1 MKESIARVLDDA
13 ASVRAM
19 SDDMVLDI
27 RDIDSI
33 ATEQEICAAIASQF
47 DIDGE
52 RIRVRSLRRGYAES
66 QSTVISLPY
75 SLGKAVLHRGEV
87 PIGWTIC
94 RIRERTGPPRCF
106 KCLEPG
112 HIALKLQKPSLNL
125 LCGRK
130 EGDQAPVRKHI
141 PQLAGQGDLDRHA
154 VDPAEPEP
162 LQGRA
167 GRHRLIVREQLLIP

>member
-52 RIRVRSLRRGYAES
+52 RIRVRSLRRGYADS
-66 QSTVISLPY
+66 PFICPVCSTISLFDY
-75 SLGKAVLHRGEV
+75 
-87 PIGWTIC
+87 
-94 RIRERTGPPRCF
+94 
-106 KCLEPG
+106 
-112 HIALKLQKPSLNL
+112 
-125 LCGRK
+125 
-130 EGDQAPVRKHI
+130 
-141 PQLAGQGDLDRHA
+141 
-154 VDPAEPEP
+154 
-162 LQGRA
+162 
-167 GRHRLIVREQLLIP
+167 